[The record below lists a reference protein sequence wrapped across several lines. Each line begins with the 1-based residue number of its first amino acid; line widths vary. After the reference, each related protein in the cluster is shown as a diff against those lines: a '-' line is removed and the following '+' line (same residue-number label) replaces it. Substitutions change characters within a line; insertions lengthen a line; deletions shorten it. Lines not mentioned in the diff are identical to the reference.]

1 MKTAATL
8 IAAGMLLTV
17 AGTATA
23 FAGPRNFLGFD
34 HDPRFDGTTWCA
46 SGFSATEGMRDC
58 AFFSLEQCR
67 ASVSGLGGICYP
79 SPYAAT
85 YDDGPRQKR
94 KRAHRN
100 RHY

>member
-1 MKTAATL
+1 MKTAAAL

-23 FAGPRNFLGFD
+23 LAYPRNFLGFE
-34 HDPRFDGTTWCA
+34 HDRRFDGATWCA
-46 SGFSATEGMRDC
+46 SGQGSVEGLRDC

-67 ASVSGLGGICYP
+67 ATVSGVGGICYP
-79 SPYAAT
+79 SPYAAA
-85 YDDGPRQKR
+85 YNDGPRYKR
-94 KRAHRN
+94 KRAHR